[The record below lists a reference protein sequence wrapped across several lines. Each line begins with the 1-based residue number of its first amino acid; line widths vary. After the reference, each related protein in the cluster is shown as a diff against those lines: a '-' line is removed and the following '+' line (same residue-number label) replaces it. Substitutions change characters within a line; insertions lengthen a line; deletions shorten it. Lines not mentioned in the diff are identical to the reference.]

1 MVTRVRVAATAVV
14 ALLAILA
21 LVPPAVLADCNGPAC
36 GPPDAGV
43 QGLQSIALVA
53 ILVGFTAVMAAQELR
68 RR

>member
-1 MVTRVRVAATAVV
+1 MISRVRVAATAVL

-21 LVPPAVLADCNGPAC
+21 LVPSGVLADCNGPAC
-36 GPPDAGV
+36 GPPDTGV
-43 QGLQSIALVA
+43 QGIQAIALVA